1 MHAELTIFQTVRK
14 IQDAFTSFTPSETD
28 PKAVIKRST
37 WLANE
42 LDQEDISTEDQVAV
56 TTVLTT
62 NLIHEAKME
71 LQQAVTHLRDDQL
84 AVTNGLFELK
94 ERVSKLEDL
103 VRVLTVQR
111 TGAQDLPKM
120 AQELNAITRYGKT
133 VVLKI
138 PKGQALVPLRSSR
151 SPTPTLS
158 NKAANSEPNS
168 QPVDKHTTVENGDVS
183 TYSRGTAESATQ
195 PAKAKAQT
203 MEKVGLN
210 ITRMERAI
218 C

>member
-1 MHAELTIFQTVRK
+1 MHAKLTFHTVRK
-14 IQDAFTSFTPSETD
+14 IQDAFTSFTPSDTD

-42 LDQEDISTEDQVAV
+42 LDQEDIATEDQVAV

-62 NLIHEAKME
+62 NRIHEAKME
-71 LQQAVTHLRDDQL
+71 LQQSVNKLREDHQAVTKDLIE
-84 AVTNGLFELK
+84 VTD
-94 ERVSKLEDL
+94 RVSKLEDL
-103 VRVLTVQR
+103 VRVLTAQR

-133 VVLKI
+133 VVLKV

-168 QPVDKHTTVENGDVS
+168 QPVDENAPVENGNIS
-183 TYSRGTAESATQ
+183 TSTQGTAEVATQ
-195 PAKAKAQT
+195 PAAAEAQNL
-203 MEKVGLN
+203 EKVN
-210 ITRMERAI
+210 PTFMRMGGVI